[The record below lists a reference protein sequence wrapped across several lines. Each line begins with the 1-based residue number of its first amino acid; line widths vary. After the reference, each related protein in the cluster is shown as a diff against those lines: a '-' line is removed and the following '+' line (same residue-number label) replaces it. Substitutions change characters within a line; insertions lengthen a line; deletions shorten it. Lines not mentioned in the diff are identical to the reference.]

1 MNEKEVGELRRRFK
15 SEKSSITHIFGCYV
29 NDSRQ
34 ILAEFDQSLGMMT
47 EEEQDRLL
55 TLLRK
60 SLSGGVGKN
69 LVDLSFPTQEVASG
83 TAHRL
88 LMRLRGSK
96 LQDAEAVHTLYETIS
111 QNLSLDGDYLIL
123 LGCDAYDVPW
133 RGKDGQDQDE
143 AGSEV
148 FTYLVCSICPVK
160 QTKPGLRYD
169 RHENQ
174 CHERVLDWLISAPE
188 LGFLFP
194 AFDGRSTNLYG
205 ALLYTRGAAETYPE
219 LIDAVF
225 HSEAPMPAQSQK
237 ESFRSLLGDSLG
249 ADCRIEVVQAVQ
261 EQLCDM
267 MQAHKENH
275 EREPLVV
282 SKTTVR
288 RILEQNGV
296 PEEKAEAFETQ
307 YDETFGADTELPPRN
322 LVETNKYELRTA
334 EVSIQVDPEHR
345 DLVQSRVIDGV
356 KYLLIRADGS
366 VSLNGVTVQL

>member
-1 MNEKEVGELRRRFK
+1 
-15 SEKSSITHIFGCYV
+15 
-29 NDSRQ
+29 
-34 ILAEFDQSLGMMT
+34 
-47 EEEQDRLL
+47 
-55 TLLRK
+55 
-60 SLSGGVGKN
+60 
-69 LVDLSFPTQEVASG
+69 
-83 TAHRL
+83 
-88 LMRLRGSK
+88 
-96 LQDAEAVHTLYETIS
+96 
-111 QNLSLDGDYLIL
+111 
-123 LGCDAYDVPW
+123 
-133 RGKDGQDQDE
+133 
-143 AGSEV
+143 
-148 FTYLVCSICPVK
+148 
-160 QTKPGLRYD
+160 
-169 RHENQ
+169 
-174 CHERVLDWLISAPE
+174 
-188 LGFLFP
+188 
-194 AFDGRSTNLYG
+194 
-205 ALLYTRGAAETYPE
+205 
-219 LIDAVF
+219 
-225 HSEAPMPAQSQK
+225 MPAQSQK

-334 EVSIQVDPEHR
+334 EVSIQVDPEHH